1 MADQYTINAAIQGD
15 EPDLYSC
22 DDCDGSGFSRIV
34 TGGRQP
40 NGVNFPF
47 VGERKITCDACD
59 GRGEREY
66 SYEELH

>member
-22 DDCDGSGFSRIV
+22 DDCEGSGYRSERIAGTYPMPV
-34 TGGRQP
+34 
-40 NGVNFPF
+40 
-47 VGERKITCDACD
+47 RKTTCDACD

>member
-22 DDCDGSGFSRIV
+22 DDCEGSGFSHSV
-34 TGGRQP
+34 DGDDKTW
-40 NGVNFPF
+40 PF
-47 VGERKITCDACD
+47 QGKRRVTCDACD

>member
-22 DDCDGSGFSRIV
+22 DDCEGSGFTRTVIGDSVNYPKI
-34 TGGRQP
+34 GGQ
-40 NGVNFPF
+40 F
-47 VGERKITCDACD
+47 VTCDACN